1 MASHEEAKRTE
12 GALLTA
18 RVLKRLGKASLDT
31 LGQRISCQKAAYFA
45 KRLGIIPDYQ
55 YNLYIH
61 GPYSPGLADD
71 LYALRKDFQQLSP
84 VSFANEELEEKFL
97 RLERWIAGLSPR
109 QLELLATYDWLDRS
123 GQRAGEMLK
132 SLKHASEDEVRW
144 CEGKLQG
151 FIA

>member
-1 MASHEEAKRTE
+1 MTSHDAAKRAE

-18 RVLKRLGKASLDT
+18 GVLKRLGKASLDT
-31 LGQRISCQKAAYFA
+31 LCQRISCQKAAYFA

-61 GPYSPGLADD
+61 GPYSPDLADD
-71 LYALRKDFQQLSP
+71 LYALRKDIQHLSP
-84 VSFANEELEEKFL
+84 VTFANEKLEEKFL
-97 RLERWIAGLSPR
+97 RLEHWIAGLSTR

-123 GQRAGEMLK
+123 GQHAKEMLK

-144 CEGKLQG
+144 CEGKLKG